1 MLRPYGGLLA
11 LYALDAPPRIVH
23 GAQGLREQLVDS
35 EWAIVSGEGLAC
47 DQDSLAKFN

>member
-11 LYALDAPPRIVH
+11 LYALDAPLRIVH